1 MLLVAVLMAGCQSK
15 QPATPA
21 NTPTPLVSSCLSG
34 FRMDDLELMV
44 KRCDEAIEQTPD
56 QAEDRCHRLG
66 MGDGLTCHWLQLGA
80 ADQLVDGLLASKAER
95 IEVLLGPRR
104 LSLQR
109 QSLPAM
115 VRDCLQLL

>member
-1 MLLVAVLMAGCQSK
+1 
-15 QPATPA
+15 
-21 NTPTPLVSSCLSG
+21 
-34 FRMDDLELMV
+34 
-44 KRCDEAIEQTPD
+44 
-56 QAEDRCHRLG
+56 
-66 MGDGLTCHWLQLGA
+66 
-80 ADQLVDGLLASKAER
+80 LLASKAER

>member
-1 MLLVAVLMAGCQSK
+1 MLLER
-15 QPATPA
+15 PWTP
-21 NTPTPLVSSCLSG
+21 G
-34 FRMDDLELMV
+34 DLE
-44 KRCDEAIEQTPD
+44 

-66 MGDGLTCHWLQLGA
+66 MDGDLTCHWMQLGP

-104 LSLQR
+104 LALKR

-115 VRDCLQLL
+115 VRDCLQIESRTVNS